1 MVYSKKRYIFYKK
14 LLKFSFLL
22 FKGKFNSN
30 FNFLIFFF
38 LKKLLKQITHIKDFI
53 VFLPKSFEINKQK
66 LLSFWKNGFIT
77 NFLII
82 RWLLIKKKIIKKLPF
97 LQINL
102 TSNYNINKE
111 IQSKKLPTINF
122 NNFNLNIFYD
132 YYLITDEIYV
142 FKNNVDNIYYY
153 VLLLN
158 YLDKTSNV

>member
-1 MVYSKKRYIFYKK
+1 M
-14 LLKFSFLL
+14 
-22 FKGKFNSN
+22 
-30 FNFLIFFF
+30 
-38 LKKLLKQITHIKDFI
+38 
-53 VFLPKSFEINKQK
+53 
-66 LLSFWKNGFIT
+66 
-77 NFLII
+77 
-82 RWLLIKKKIIKKLPF
+82 PF